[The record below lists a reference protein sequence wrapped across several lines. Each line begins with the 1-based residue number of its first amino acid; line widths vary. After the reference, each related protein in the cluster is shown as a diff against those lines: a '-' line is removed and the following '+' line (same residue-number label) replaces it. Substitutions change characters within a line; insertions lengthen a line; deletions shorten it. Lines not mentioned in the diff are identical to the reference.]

1 MTSIHLFILIP
12 LLYLT
17 LAVILLVFRQH
28 LSLKVL
34 ATICLA
40 FSGVGLSIS
49 LGFLYQPPANQQF
62 QIAWASMGS
71 YSLNFSVSI
80 DKLSIAMLALV
91 QLVGWLVQLFSIKY
105 MGKDERVGLYYAYLM
120 LFIFSMLGLVMSGS
134 LLFIFF
140 FWELVGFCSY
150 LLIGFW
156 YQKNTATAA
165 ALKAFILNRI
175 GDAGFLIGIGVTY
188 ASFGTLE
195 LNELLTQFTSAPEAT
210 RTAISLLLFIA
221 CIGKSAQFPLQ
232 VWLPDAME
240 GPTPASA
247 LIHAATMVAAGIFL
261 LARISFIITPTA
273 GVVIAIIGALTSVF
287 AAYTAI
293 FQNDI
298 KKVLAYSTVSQLG
311 LMVMAMGAGATHAAL
326 FHLMT
331 HAFFK
336 AGLFLIAGA
345 VIDHYHHEQNMQK
358 MGGLFKKKPFLGI
371 AYFICGGALSGL
383 PLTSGY
389 LSKDAFLLETFDWA
403 TATANPLLLI
413 IPLVGFLTSIMTA
426 YYVTR
431 QFVLIFW
438 SPDTFQ
444 NINWKSFDL
453 YTLAILPLVVLSIG
467 FSHSLNIL
475 NPEQAFFARWFPLK
489 PVHNHWIGYVLLTC
503 ILVAIVISFLTYTKN
518 KMAFLNKKLYSALGQ
533 QHFYQ
538 NYFYT
543 QIAVPTVVGHRQSDS
558 FSNENGL
565 PCPERPGLLD
575 YFSELNIGVV
585 DKLAKGLL
593 KKENGLAKYLHI
605 FDHSLVDGFLLLTQS
620 FILFLS
626 KSADYLD
633 QFLVDGI
640 VKSVYRSIHMIGQKL
655 RTIQGGKIQG
665 YLMALLLI
673 IVSILLILILF

>member
-1 MTSIHLFILIP
+1 MTIIQLCLLIP
-12 LLYLT
+12 VLY
-17 LAVILLVFRQH
+17 F
-28 LSLKVL
+28 VL
-34 ATICLA
+34 ALVLLIFRSKLNLKTAALLCLF
-40 FSGVGLSIS
+40 FSGIGLVISI
-49 LGFLYQPPANQQF
+49 GFLFSPPTNQVWR
-62 QIAWASMGS
+62 ASWASMGS
-71 YSLNFSVSI
+71 YALHFSLSI

-91 QLVGWLVQLFSIKY
+91 QLVGWLVQLFSVKY
-105 MGKDERVGLYYAYLM
+105 MGKDERVVLYYAYLM
-120 LFIFSMLGLVMSGS
+120 LFIFSMLGLVMSGN
-134 LLFIFF
+134 LLFMFI

-156 YQKNTATAA
+156 YKKNTATSA

-175 GDAGFLIGIGVTY
+175 GDAGFLIGIGITY
-188 ASFGTLE
+188 ATFGTLE
-195 LNELLTQFTSAPEAT
+195 LNELLAHYTSAPEAT
-210 RTAISLLLFIA
+210 LTTISLLLFVA

-273 GVVIAIIGALTSVF
+273 GLIIASVGALTSFF

-345 VIDHYHHEQNMQK
+345 VIDHFHHEQDMQK
-358 MGGLFKKKPFLGI
+358 MGGLFKAKPYLAI
-371 AYFICGGALSGL
+371 AYIICGGALAGL

-389 LSKDAFLLETFDWA
+389 LSKDAFLLETFAWA
-403 TATANPLLLI
+403 SDINQPFYLI
-413 IPLVGFLTSIMTA
+413 IPIVGFITSVLTA

-431 QFVLIFW
+431 QFILIFW
-438 SPDTFQ
+438 SPDALKD
-444 NINWKSFDL
+444 INWKSFDL
-453 YTLAILPLVVLSIG
+453 YTLAILPLMVLSLG
-467 FSHSLNIL
+467 VSHSLHIL
-475 NPEQAFFARWFPLK
+475 NPEMAYFGKWFPLQ
-489 PVHNHWIGYVLLTC
+489 PVHNHWIGYVLLTF
-503 ILVAIVISFLTYTKN
+503 IVIAMLVSYLTYTKN
-518 KMAFLNKKLYSALGQ
+518 KMALLSKKMFSVLGQ

-538 NYFYT
+538 NYFFT
-543 QIAVPTVVGHRQSDS
+543 KIAAPAMVGQKHYDK
-558 FSNENGL
+558 ENM
-565 PCPERPGLLD
+565 PVIDRPGFID
-575 YFSELNIGVV
+575 YFRSLNFGPI
-585 DKLAKGLL
+585 DKLTKGLL
-593 KKENGLAKYLHI
+593 KSENGLAKYLHI
-605 FDHSLVDGFLLLTQS
+605 FDHSLVDGLILLAQQ

-633 QFLVDGI
+633 RFFVDGI
-640 VKSVYRSIHMIGQKL
+640 VKGVYGSVSGIGQKL
-655 RTIQGGKIQG
+655 KTIQGGKIQG
-665 YLMALLLI
+665 YLMALLLL